1 MQCKLKPNYLVESR
15 PPPLP
20 TDATQQL
27 QLFFRNLPPL
37 STFVSLKDAGFRTI
51 DEDGDGVITS
61 GELMMGLKMPAVR
74 ANKYMVA
81 FDMNRDG
88 GLQLS
93 GKTETKIHTC

>member
-1 MQCKLKPNYLVESR
+1 MADTKV
-15 PPPLP
+15 
-20 TDATQQL
+20 
-27 QLFFRNLPPL
+27 FIF
-37 STFVSLKDAGFRTI
+37 FVSLAWAIGAFGRPVEISEERDIEDAGFRTI

-93 GKTETKIHTC
+93 EFLNIPNT